1 MAGYFRYIIV
11 DLEYDV
17 VVSAPYKSYSQAVA
31 HLRKLEKSD
40 KFKKDSLYIAEIPS

>member
-1 MAGYFRYIIV
+1 MGYFRYIIV

-17 VVSAPYKSYSQAVA
+17 IVAGPYTSNSQAIA
-31 HLRKLEKSD
+31 HLRKLKKLD